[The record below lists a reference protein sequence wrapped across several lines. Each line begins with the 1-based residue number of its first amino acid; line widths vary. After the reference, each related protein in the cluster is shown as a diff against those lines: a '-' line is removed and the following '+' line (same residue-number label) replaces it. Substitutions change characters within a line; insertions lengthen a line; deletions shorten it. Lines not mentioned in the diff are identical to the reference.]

1 MDSSQQSDTTGAYN
15 TLFDAEL
22 VTLHSYQW
30 NTRQTYATG
39 CFALVGKSYFGQA
52 QSPLYVMSW
61 GKGGLNMQNLQ
72 NKYMITSWFI
82 RYTILE
88 LKVKKKKVVFK
99 V

>member
-52 QSPLYVMSW
+52 QSPLCYEL
-61 GKGGLNMQNLQ
+61 GEGGTQHAKLAKQIHDYILVH
-72 NKYMITSWFI
+72 KVH
-82 RYTILE
+82 YTGI
-88 LKVKKKKVVFK
+88 KS
-99 V
+99 